1 MTKSVKLVSSNI
13 QRLRKLKGLS
23 QKEVAAKASIP
34 QSQYSRVENGL
45 VEPALSTLDK
55 LCKVF
60 DVPIMEFFRA
70 GAGEADVHLPWLE
83 KIRLLSALD
92 KNEREAI
99 ETVINIAISKKQL
112 KEKLGR
118 LIS

>member
-1 MTKSVKLVSSNI
+1 MTRSVKLVSANI

-23 QKEVAAKASIP
+23 QKEVAAKAGIP

-45 VEPALSTLDK
+45 VEPAISTLDK

-60 DVPIMEFFRA
+60 EVPIMEFFRS
-70 GAGEADVHLPWLE
+70 GAGEAEQHLPWME
-83 KIRLLSALD
+83 KIRLLSTLD
-92 KNEREAI
+92 KNEREAL
-99 ETVINIAISKKQL
+99 ETVIEIAISKRQL
-112 KEKLGR
+112 KEKLGK